1 MLIWQRI
8 RSHKGEQWIGD
19 LTVEIRAQ
27 RIISEVLFPESW
39 GELRRIL
46 DRVPPVQDIDDV
58 VLRVHTLQPAG
69 TEQALDDA

>member
-1 MLIWQRI
+1 M
-8 RSHKGEQWIGD
+8 
-19 LTVEIRAQ
+19 
-27 RIISEVLFPESW
+27 LFPESW